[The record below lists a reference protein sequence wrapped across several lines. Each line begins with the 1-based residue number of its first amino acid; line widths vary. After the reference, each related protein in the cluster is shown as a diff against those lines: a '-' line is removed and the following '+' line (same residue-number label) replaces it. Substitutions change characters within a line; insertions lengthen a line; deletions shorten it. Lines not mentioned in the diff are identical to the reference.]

1 MNPRDLM
8 KVMKGR
14 TMPMK
19 IGCMGYGGR
28 RKTTLTA
35 EITRVLQKR
44 LASYTDQ
51 VVDFENIDK
60 AAEKIEQEAITHRR
74 ICHDESGHA
83 DYLSDMIAGAA
94 SLEGINAKRSG
105 TWEREVLPEL
115 ACLRYEMEQNHEA
128 TLLKYGVGKG
138 AGMYGD

>member
-1 MNPRDLM
+1 
-8 KVMKGR
+8 
-14 TMPMK
+14 MK

-44 LASYTDQ
+44 LDSCTDQ

-83 DYLSDMIAGAA
+83 DYLSDMIAGTA

-105 TWEREVLPEL
+105 AWEREVLPEL

-128 TLLKYGVGKG
+128 TLLEYKTRERSI
-138 AGMYGD
+138 MYGD